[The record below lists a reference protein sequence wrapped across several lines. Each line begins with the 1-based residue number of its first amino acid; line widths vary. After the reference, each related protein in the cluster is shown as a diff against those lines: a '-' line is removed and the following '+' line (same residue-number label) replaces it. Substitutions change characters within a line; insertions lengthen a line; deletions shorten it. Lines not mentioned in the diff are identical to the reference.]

1 MHFTRGHF
9 MKLRITAAAAA
20 ILFVAG
26 IGVGYGAQKLRP
38 MPATYH
44 ERAPQDAGKA
54 LLELALVQAGKNG
67 SWERI
72 GAGRVYYL
80 GGMKAE
86 GQAIFDAVLSGKHAD
101 SDVYR
106 IARVYA
112 EAGEWAKAKP
122 LFDRFLTANPDDA
135 KGLAEVGAHYLLQ
148 GDRAT
153 AERMFDSALEIEN
166 DDPWMSQHMAGAYL
180 GVVPQE

>member
-1 MHFTRGHF
+1 MT
-9 MKLRITAAAAA
+9 KRIAAAAAA

-38 MPATYH
+38 SPATYH
-44 ERAPQDAGKA
+44 DKAPQDAAKA
-54 LLELALVQAGKNG
+54 LLVLALEQAGKKG

-80 GGMKAE
+80 GGFKPE
-86 GQAIFDAVLSGKHAD
+86 GQAIFDEILAGKHEG
-101 SDVYR
+101 SDEYR

-122 LFDRFLTANPDDA
+122 MFDSFLAANPKDG
-135 KGLAEVGAHYLLQ
+135 KGFAEVGAHYMLQ

-153 AERMFDSALEIEN
+153 AERLFDQALAIEN
-166 DDPWMSQHMAGAYL
+166 DDPWMTEHMAGAYL
-180 GVVPQE
+180 GVKPQE

>member
-1 MHFTRGHF
+1 
-9 MKLRITAAAAA
+9 MKVRITAATAAF
-20 ILFVAG
+20 LFAAG
-26 IGVGYGAQKLRP
+26 IGVGFAAQKLRP
-38 MPATYH
+38 TPATYH
-44 ERAPQDAGKA
+44 EKAPKDAARA
-54 LLELALVQAGKNG
+54 LLEMALVQSGKNG

-80 GGMKAE
+80 GGFKAE
-86 GQAIFDAVLSGKHAD
+86 GQAIFDALLNGKHED

-122 LFDRFLTANPDDA
+122 LFDGFLARNPDDG

-153 AERMFDSALEIEN
+153 AERLFDRALEIEN
-166 DDPWMSQHMAGAYL
+166 NDPWMSEHMAGAYL
-180 GVVPQE
+180 GVKPQE